1 MRWLLGILM
10 MLILSGNAFATA
22 QAPEILSYK
31 KKRLKLHT
39 TPLAAYFYQ
48 QGYAPEFNPVNTA
61 CRRNYIAT
69 WKIDNGDLYLVDI
82 DATLDKKPFTVKN
95 LFPHS
100 KYPVKATWYTGTLIL
115 PRGKLMHYVHSGYQS
130 KYEEELQIQI
140 EDGKVIKETM
150 VKNPVPPEFDD
161 TPDVNYK
168 TLTETEY
175 IKTGNQLW
183 KDDNLWD
190 LRTLLDNGL
199 HRFPDNPD
207 LWDLEG
213 AYYLKELD
221 KKRCLAALKRA
232 LKISPTDLRNLNIA
246 WYYYELAKEHG
257 SALIYFNKA
266 KALASKHSNIYYYMA
281 ECYSKTGDKKSAEKY
296 RILYN
301 KKDEKRSDLTE
312 NKNE

>member
-1 MRWLLGILM
+1 M

-22 QAPEILSYK
+22 QAPENLLYK
-31 KKRLKLHT
+31 KERLKLHS

-61 CRRNYIAT
+61 CRRSYVAT
-69 WKIDNGDLYLVDI
+69 WKIDNGVLYLVDI
-82 DATLDKKPFTVKN
+82 DATVDKKPFTVKD

-100 KYPVKATWYTGTLIL
+100 EYPVKAIWYTGTLIL
-115 PRGKLMHYVHSGYQS
+115 PRGKLLTYVHSGYQS

-140 EDGKVIKETM
+140 KNGKVIKETM
-150 VKNPVPPEFDD
+150 VKNPVPPGFDD
-161 TPDVNYK
+161 LPENKYK
-168 TLTETEY
+168 ILTEAEY

-190 LRTLLDNGL
+190 LRTLIDNGL
-199 HRFPDNPD
+199 QRFPDNPD

-221 KKRCLAALKRA
+221 KKKCLAALMRA
-232 LKISPTDLRNLNIA
+232 LKISPTALRNLNIA
-246 WYYYELAKEHG
+246 WYYYKLAKEHE

-266 KALASKHSNIYYYMA
+266 KALASKHPQIYYYMA
-281 ECYSKTGDKKSAEKY
+281 DCYSKTGDKKSAEKY
-296 RILYN
+296 RMLYN
-301 KKDEKRSDLTE
+301 KKMEKRSE
-312 NKNE
+312 NTDIQKN